1 MELLAKLEKRVA
13 GWLKDVPHLPVTGQ
27 KWLAQNI
34 WWIAVIGLVLSSIQ
48 LLAEIVRLL
57 NWLSVS
63 GSYLASYY
71 VTSGITSWA
80 IVTSLVSLVFVAVN
94 IILLAMA
101 INPLRARVKK
111 GWVLLF
117 LTWLV
122 SIVAVVVTSIISLSV
137 VGVVIGLLFGL
148 IFLAVIG
155 YFLFEMHGQFAHQ
168 TKAAK
173 KAK

>member
-13 GWLKDVPHLPVTGQ
+13 EWLKDVPHLPVTGQ

-34 WWIAVIGLVLSSIQ
+34 WWIAIIGLVLSSIQ

-57 NWLSVS
+57 NWMSVM
-63 GSYLASYY
+63 GSYVASYY
-71 VTSGITSWA
+71 VTAGITSWA
-80 IVTSLVSLVFVAVN
+80 IVTSLISLAFLAVN

-117 LTWLV
+117 ATWLV
-122 SIVAVVVTSIISLSV
+122 SILAVVVTSIISLSV

-148 IFLAVIG
+148 IFLAVVG

-168 TKAAK
+168 THAAK